1 MTHRGVAPFGTIEG
15 GHARVSE
22 DQLAAALAAD
32 LDGAFEQLALC
43 YQRRLYAFALRVCGS
58 REDAEEIVQDA
69 LIRAYRAL
77 AGYPSERRRALAVR
91 PWLFQITINVA
102 RNRARVRRPATASLD
117 GAEAATLRE
126 PADDEREQPEA
137 RAETAE
143 RRRELARLLLA
154 LPMRYRPAVVLRH
167 VEGLCYDEIAAILQ
181 QPVGTVKANVH
192 RGVGLLRAALERE
205 PVEVR

>member
-1 MTHRGVAPFGTIEG
+1 M
-15 GHARVSE
+15 SE
-22 DQLAAALAAD
+22 EQLAAALAAD
-32 LDGAFEQLALC
+32 LDSAFEQLALC

-77 AGYPSERRRALAVR
+77 AGYPDERRRALVLR

-102 RNRARVRRPATASLD
+102 RNRARVRRPPTTSLD
-117 GAEAATLRE
+117 GAEAPTLRE
-126 PADDEREQPEA
+126 PADDERDQPEV
-137 RAETAE
+137 RAEAAE

-167 VEGLCYDEIAAILQ
+167 VEGLGYDEIAAIVG

-192 RGVGLLRAALERE
+192 RGVGLLRAALERQ

>member
-1 MTHRGVAPFGTIEG
+1 
-15 GHARVSE
+15 VSE
-22 DQLAAALAAD
+22 EQLAAALAAD
-32 LDGAFEQLALC
+32 LDTAFEQLALC

-77 AGYPSERRRALAVR
+77 AGYPDERRRALALR

-102 RNRARVRRPATASLD
+102 RNRARVRRPPTTSLD
-117 GAEAATLRE
+117 GAAAATLRE
-126 PADDEREQPEA
+126 PADDERDQPEV
-137 RAETAE
+137 RAEAAE

-167 VEGLCYDEIAAILQ
+167 VEGLAYDEIAAIVG

-192 RGVGLLRAALERE
+192 RGVGLLRAALERQ

>member
-1 MTHRGVAPFGTIEG
+1 
-15 GHARVSE
+15 VSE

-77 AGYPSERRRALAVR
+77 AGYPAERRRALAVR
-91 PWLFQITINVA
+91 PWLFQITVNVA
-102 RNRARVRRPATASLD
+102 RNRARVRRLPTTSLD

-126 PADDEREQPEA
+126 PADDVCEQPEA

-143 RRRELARLLLA
+143 RRRELARLLLG
-154 LPMRYRPAVVLRH
+154 LPLRYRPAVVLRH
-167 VEGLCYDEIAAILQ
+167 VEGLGYDEIATILE

-192 RGVGLLRAALERE
+192 RGVGLLRAALERV

>member
-1 MTHRGVAPFGTIEG
+1 M
-15 GHARVSE
+15 SE
-22 DQLAAALAAD
+22 EQLAAALAAD

-77 AGYPSERRRALAVR
+77 TGYPEERRRALSVR
-91 PWLFQITINVA
+91 AWLFQITINVA
-102 RNRARVRRPATASLD
+102 RNRARVRRPLTTSLD
-117 GAEAATLRE
+117 GAESATLRE

-137 RAETAE
+137 RAEAAE
-143 RRRELARLLLA
+143 RREELARLLLA
-154 LPMRYRPAVVLRH
+154 LPLRYRPAVVLRH
-167 VEGLCYDEIAAILQ
+167 TEGLAYDEIAAILG

>member
-1 MTHRGVAPFGTIEG
+1 
-15 GHARVSE
+15 VSE
-22 DQLAAALAAD
+22 EQLAAALAAD
-32 LDGAFEQLALC
+32 LDTAFEQLALC

-77 AGYPSERRRALAVR
+77 VGYPNERRRALAVR

-102 RNRARVRRPATASLD
+102 RNRARVRRPATTSLD
-117 GAEAATLRE
+117 GAEGAKLRE

-137 RAETAE
+137 RVETAE
-143 RRRELARLLLA
+143 RQRELARLLLT

-167 VEGLCYDEIAAILQ
+167 VEGLAYDEIATILG

-192 RGVGLLRAALERE
+192 RGVGLLRAALERV
-205 PVEVR
+205 PLEVR

>member
-1 MTHRGVAPFGTIEG
+1 
-15 GHARVSE
+15 VSE
-22 DQLAAALAAD
+22 QELAAALAAD
-32 LDGAFEQLALC
+32 LDRAFEQLALC

-69 LIRAYRAL
+69 LVRAYRAL
-77 AGYPSERRRALAVR
+77 AGYPVERRRALALR

-102 RNRARVRRPATASLD
+102 RNRARVRQPLTTSLD
-117 GAEAATLRE
+117 GADAPTLRE
-126 PADDEREQPEA
+126 PAEDEREQPEA
-137 RAETAE
+137 RAEADE
-143 RRRELARLLLA
+143 RRREMARLLLA

-167 VEGLCYDEIAAILQ
+167 VEGLAYDEIAAILG
-181 QPVGTVKANVH
+181 QPVGTVKSNVH